1 MEGESM
7 QDFKQIEN
15 DLYGAIY
22 GIPRKGDVNQIWDS
36 IKSNDEMLAEA
47 IKVEKDKLGERDLVK
62 GLAIC
67 DCMLIDYE
75 SVDQEIYQKLV
86 NLIYSNTDIARIVLD
101 GASNGGYS
109 YLLMTLWNP
118 NLKLTEE
125 QKKFAVSEAM
135 NKIGT
140 IKYRQKQ
147 EEFSKKLDDMGIT
160 NEVTTILDI
169 DGCKNPVG
177 AKTKSEYMNFMFSTL
192 SDTQAHGTAPFDI
205 RYQILRNSNW
215 TLEEKQK
222 LVYDFWADDETYD
235 EYLEQWEWGII
246 NDKANYKGES
256 LPQLDK
262 VELYDYTYQE
272 LLDFYGDKEITDN
285 IWNEIK
291 FCQTMHLLRPQ
302 QWEIDKPYQK
312 VI

>member
-1 MEGESM
+1 M
-7 QDFKQIEN
+7 QNFRQIE
-15 DLYGAIY
+15 DELYISIY
-22 GIPRKGDVNQIWDS
+22 GIPKKGDSNQIWNS
-36 IKSNDEMLAEA
+36 IKFNDEILAEA
-47 IKVEKDKLGERDLVK
+47 IGVEKDKFGQRDLVK

-75 SVDQEIYQKLV
+75 SVNQEIYQKLV

-125 QKKFAVSEAM
+125 QKQFAVSEAM
-135 NKIGT
+135 NQLGT
-140 IKYRQKQ
+140 TKYEQRQ

-160 NEVTTILDI
+160 DDEVVMVEMDECGLQPC
-169 DGCKNPVG
+169 GR
-177 AKTKSEYMNFMFSTL
+177 KTANEYMNFMFSTL
-192 SDTQAHGTAPFDI
+192 SDTQAHGTSPFDI

-222 LVYDFWADDETYD
+222 LVYDFWTDDETYD

-246 NDKANYKGES
+246 NDEANYKGES
-256 LPQLDK
+256 LSQLDK
-262 VELYDYTYQE
+262 AELYEYTYQT
-272 LLDFYGDKEITDN
+272 LLDFYGDELTTDN
-285 IWNEIK
+285 IWNEIN
-291 FCQTMHLLRPQ
+291 FCRTMHLLRPQ
-302 QWEIDKPYQK
+302 KWEIDEPYQK

>member
-1 MEGESM
+1 M
-7 QDFKQIEN
+7 QNFRQIE
-15 DLYGAIY
+15 DELYISIY
-22 GIPRKGDVNQIWDS
+22 GIPKKGDSNQIWNS
-36 IKSNDEMLAEA
+36 IKFNDEILAEA
-47 IKVEKDKLGERDLVK
+47 IGVEKDKFGQRDLVK

-75 SVDQEIYQKLV
+75 SVNQEIYQKLV

-125 QKKFAVSEAM
+125 QKQFAVSEAM
-135 NKIGT
+135 NQLGT
-140 IKYRQKQ
+140 TKYEQRQ

-160 NEVTTILDI
+160 DDEVIMVEMDECGLQPC
-169 DGCKNPVG
+169 GR
-177 AKTKSEYMNFMFSTL
+177 KTANEYMNFMFSTL
-192 SDTQAHGTAPFDI
+192 SDTQAHGTSPFDI

-222 LVYDFWADDETYD
+222 LVYDFWTDDETYD

-246 NDKANYKGES
+246 NDEANYKGES

-262 VELYDYTYQE
+262 AELYEYTYQT
-272 LLDFYGDKEITDN
+272 LLDFYGDELTTDN
-285 IWNEIK
+285 IWNEIN
-291 FCQTMHLLRPQ
+291 FCRTMHLLRPQ
-302 QWEIDKPYQK
+302 KWEIDEPYQK